1 MGVSSVPRITYL
13 ARHSCAPA
21 LSGFPGHIVP
31 LTKFGSSH
39 EKLDVLP
46 RFNIMYI
53 TMSYFYAIVIF
64 IISQNFSLLL

>member
-21 LSGFPGHIVP
+21 FSGFPGHIVP

-39 EKLDVLP
+39 GKFDVQP
-46 RFNIMYI
+46 RFNLMYI
-53 TMSYFYAIVIF
+53 TMFYFYAIVIS
-64 IISQNFSLLL
+64 IISQNFGLLR